1 MGVPIIHNGGGS
13 AFAMPDVCKTP
24 TPAGPV
30 PIPYPNMAEWLM
42 TNMAT
47 SALTVRANG
56 FNVVK
61 LGTKTMLSSGD
72 EAGVVGGVVSNIIV
86 GPGTVL
92 GASVTVLVQGGGAG
106 YLGSIVGQNGAGA
119 PNAPTGS
126 SIVPSPPGT
135 VLVAP

>member
-1 MGVPIIHNGGGS
+1 
-13 AFAMPDVCKTP
+13 MPDVCKTP

-30 PIPYPNMAEWLM
+30 PIPYPNTTEWLM
-42 TNMAT
+42 ANLAT
-47 SALTVRANG
+47 TALTVRANG
-56 FNVVK
+56 FNVCK
-61 LGTKTMLSSGD
+61 MGTKTTLSAGD
-72 EAGVVGGVVSNIIV
+72 DAGVAGGVVSSVFI

-119 PNAPTGS
+119 ANDPVGS